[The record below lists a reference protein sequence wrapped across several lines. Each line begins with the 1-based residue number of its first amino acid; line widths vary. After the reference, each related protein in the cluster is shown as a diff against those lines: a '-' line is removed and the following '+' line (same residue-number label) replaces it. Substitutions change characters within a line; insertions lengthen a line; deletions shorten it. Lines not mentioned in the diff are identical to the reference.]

1 MVAAEGMG
9 VLEQLQ
15 TTGVGVG
22 GGEKVGMLVSV
33 VQCSEHVKGEA
44 NQEDER
50 FKGGPGENR
59 RVRGGVA
66 GEVAWGRTI
75 WSTSA
80 RPPCHRAPSPAPCA
94 ASCLPLAAM
103 SSQYRRGKPLT
114 FKLMVQFK

>member
-50 FKGGPGENR
+50 FKGGAWRENR

-103 SSQYRRGKPLT
+103 SSQIGAANP
-114 FKLMVQFK
+114 